1 MMFATTAILA
11 TAIVWLP
18 EGDSAQAAA
27 LAWSPAPFLC
37 DVDCRCTVR
46 LGNEIEE
53 TSTPACYDE
62 TTMAILSSTAGC
74 CTGSTSCGGAAVDC
88 YWTVEISVTNSSE
101 EECCY
106 KIIKDGTPPAVYQ
119 NSCADSF
126 SQQDSDTAPC
136 GSNHLYTL
144 RAEGAECPH
153 HPDNDCLQV
162 ANSVLVWSQ
171 RIHCDAAG
179 MDCP

>member
-62 TTMAILSSTAGC
+62 TTMTVLNSTPGC
-74 CTGSTSCGGAAVDC
+74 CDGCDFAEDC
-88 YWTVEISVTNSSE
+88 SWTVEITVTNSSE

-106 KIIKDGTPPAVYQ
+106 KIIKDGIPPALYS

-126 SQQDSDTAPC
+126 NIQDSDDASC

-153 HPDNDCLQV
+153 DPDNDCLKV
-162 ANSVLVWSQ
+162 ATSVLVWSQ